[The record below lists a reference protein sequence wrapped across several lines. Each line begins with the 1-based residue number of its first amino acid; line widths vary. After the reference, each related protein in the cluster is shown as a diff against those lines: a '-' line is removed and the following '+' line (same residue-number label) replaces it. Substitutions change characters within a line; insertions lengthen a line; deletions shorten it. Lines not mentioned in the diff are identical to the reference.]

1 MRPSVNNAASSA
13 SPAFS
18 PVVLSLIF
26 LALATAAVFPLTLF
40 DYGGD
45 IMFQYVAIKC
55 FGSQFWAG
63 EMYPRWCFDAHAGL
77 GSPVFVFYPPL
88 PFYASSLLYPLTWL
102 GLDLPSLYLLCLW
115 LATLVTAFTA
125 WWWLRDITSPKLAL
139 FITVIYL
146 WLPYRM
152 ELMMFRS
159 AYGELWCMA
168 WLPLVI
174 KYLRLLMQGQLRAV
188 PKLSVALA
196 LCFLSNM
203 PAAVIIVLASGVYA
217 LCMGVRHLRLL
228 VAYGLAL
235 LWSSLLAAF
244 YVVPAILYKPFIT
257 TEGVISGVRSW
268 SNDFLSMDNV
278 TVHGQGHVVVAI
290 ALMLVATA
298 GLMLMTYLRRNRV
311 SDHFMKREMR
321 TWSLVIVIAVFMLFP
336 FSKPVWEHLGF
347 ISMLA
352 FPWRMQLVIAVGAT
366 FLAAVLCQHML
377 AQSRKT
383 NTGDTVMVLAL
394 LALVSMFVISAC
406 APDHVTYGDKI
417 LASQFVTQREYR
429 TIWTD
434 KPNVEMKAILQRHD
448 NRAPIPKLG
457 VVSGD
462 ASVIIMQWQLNKI
475 VLDVKAT
482 TISSLRI
489 DLQYFPIWQAKTASK
504 KLLELSAEEGSGQML
519 LTLAPGQYNVTI
531 KPSIF
536 AILPWKIALAHALSA
551 FAFVMACYGCQRR
564 RKAHV

>member
-1 MRPSVNNAASSA
+1 MRDASA
-13 SPAFS
+13 RFS
-18 PVVLSLIF
+18 NTNLFILF
-26 LALATAAVFPLTLF
+26 LALAVANVFPLTLF

-45 IMFQYVAIKC
+45 IMFQYVAIEC
-55 FGSQFWAG
+55 FGSQFWSG
-63 EMYPRWCFDAHAGL
+63 ELYPRWCFDAHAGL

-102 GLDLPSLYLLCLW
+102 GVEIPSLYLRCLL

-174 KYLRLLMQGQLRAV
+174 KYLRLLMHGQLRAV
-188 PKLSVALA
+188 PKLAVALA

-217 LCMGVRHLRLL
+217 LCMAMRHIRLL
-228 VAYGLAL
+228 AAYGLSV
-235 LWSSLLAAF
+235 LWAALLAAF

-278 TVHGQGHVVVAI
+278 TIHGQGHVVVAI
-290 ALMLVATA
+290 ALMLAATT
-298 GLMLMTYLRRNRV
+298 GLMLMMYLRRNRIPEPFV
-311 SDHFMKREMR
+311 KRELR
-321 TWSLVIVIAVFMLFP
+321 AWTVVILLAVFMLFP
-336 FSKPVWEHLGF
+336 ISKPVWEHMGF
-347 ISMLA
+347 VAMLA
-352 FPWRMQLVIAVGAT
+352 FPWRMQLAIAVGAT
-366 FLAAVLCQHML
+366 FLAAIFCQHML

-383 NTGDTVMVLAL
+383 NTGDVVMVCAL
-394 LALVSMFVISAC
+394 LALVSLFVISAR

-434 KPNVEMKAILQRHD
+434 KPNIEMKAMLERFD
-448 NRAPIPKLG
+448 KRVSIPKFRVL
-457 VVSGD
+457 SGD
-462 ASVIIMQWQLNKI
+462 AAVNVTRWSQNRVI
-475 VLDVKAT
+475 LDVKA
-482 TISSLRI
+482 SVASALRL
-489 DLQYFPIWQAKTASK
+489 DLQYFPIWQAKTASHR
-504 KLLELSAEEGSGQML
+504 LLEISVEEGSGHML
-519 LTLAPGQYNVTI
+519 LALPPGQYSVTL

-536 AILPWKIALAHALSA
+536 TVSPWKIALAHALSA
-551 FAFVMACYGCQRR
+551 FAFVMACFGCQRR
-564 RKAHV
+564 KRAA